1 MKRKVNQYTD
11 EFRLKVVTEYV
22 ETAISQEALKRKYGI
37 GGNNCISNWMLKF
50 GMKSPSEDQLKL
62 QRIMSQ
68 EHTKSPRE
76 VELEKRIQEL
86 EKSLD
91 KEQLRALALDT
102 MINIAERELKISI
115 RKKSG
120 TKQ

>member
-11 EFRLKVVTEYV
+11 EFKLKVVTEYL
-22 ETAISQEALKRKYGI
+22 ETEISQEELKRKYGF
-37 GGNNCISNWMLKF
+37 GGNSCISNWMLKF

-62 QRIMSQ
+62 QRIMSE

-76 VELEKRIQEL
+76 AELEKRIQEL
-86 EKSLD
+86 ENSLD

-115 RKKSG
+115 RKKPG